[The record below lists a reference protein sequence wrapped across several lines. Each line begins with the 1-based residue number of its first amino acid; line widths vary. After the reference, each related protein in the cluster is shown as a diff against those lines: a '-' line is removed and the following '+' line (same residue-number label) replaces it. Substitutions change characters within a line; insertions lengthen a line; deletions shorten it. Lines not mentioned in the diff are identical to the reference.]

1 MLIRAPLAASP
12 DFLSMQEAMMF
23 TFGKV
28 PTYLSEDKFDVAVS
42 DDKRAFTLTF
52 DDLKVTAE
60 AGKGSTAPMSA
71 HVFSL
76 VLPIEGYGEKL
87 EIEFSVNG
95 TVLTREGATATLM
108 LSVNGQTTVADF
120 PGNSDESPV
129 QTLKFTAETAP
140 ECRICLFLL
149 VGRDSK
155 NTATAAF
162 LNAMTIDAEI
172 LPRTT

>member
-1 MLIRAPLAASP
+1 
-12 DFLSMQEAMMF
+12 MF

-52 DDLKVTAE
+52 DDLKVTTE
-60 AGKGSTAPMSA
+60 AGKGSTAPISA

-76 VLPIEGYGEKL
+76 VLPIEGYGENL

-120 PGNSDESPV
+120 PGNSDASPV

-172 LPRTT
+172 LPRTA

>member
-1 MLIRAPLAASP
+1 
-12 DFLSMQEAMMF
+12 MF